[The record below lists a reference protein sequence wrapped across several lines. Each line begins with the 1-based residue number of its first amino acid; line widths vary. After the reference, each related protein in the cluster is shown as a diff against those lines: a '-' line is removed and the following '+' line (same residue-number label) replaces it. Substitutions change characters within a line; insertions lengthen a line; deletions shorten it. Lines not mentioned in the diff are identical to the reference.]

1 MGLINKFFL
10 YLKKTLITR
19 MKENRR
25 IKKIERGAFLKERE
39 KAAKEIGK
47 KKAHIDP
54 YERFRM

>member
-1 MGLINKFFL
+1 
-10 YLKKTLITR
+10 

-47 KKAHIDP
+47 KKAHLDP
-54 YERFRM
+54 YERFRIK